1 MSLYT
6 TAYLYHPDSS
16 FSPDIDQ
23 IDLFDLALGKTLQQ
37 HLKNSLHQS
46 YHVTKI
52 LNINLYPLVVY
63 LTSSCVNWAFFGMSG
78 PI

>member
-23 IDLFDLALGKTLQQ
+23 IDLALGKTLQQ

-52 LNINLYPLVVY
+52 LNINLYPLK
-63 LTSSCVNWAFFGMSG
+63 
-78 PI
+78 

>member
-1 MSLYT
+1 MILYS

-37 HLKNSLHQS
+37 QKKFTPPKLSRHKNFKH
-46 YHVTKI
+46 
-52 LNINLYPLVVY
+52 
-63 LTSSCVNWAFFGMSG
+63 
-78 PI
+78 